1 MKLLFFV
8 ENNWAFGK
16 IHNDLIKALYPEIYC
31 DILDWRVSYNLDCFK
46 LFQDKYDYFLTTT
59 HGANGLEFFY
69 NVPPSKIIAIIHAKK
84 EIEEEIFKVLNNKE
98 RVDYNVWLSSLAS
111 FTSVSEELVGECKKN
126 SIIQDI
132 PVLPIGCFTANYKK
146 NTGNKIE
153 NILYCGPVNNN
164 QTDGNKRPHLIEEV
178 CKRTGTNFHAVHD
191 LNFLCMEEV
200 YHKYDLLMFASF
212 SEGLPT
218 VAIEAIASHVPVL
231 GTNTGIM
238 GDIAEASAG
247 FICPFE
253 ENEYIDFCVNKIN
266 ELNSDTDKYHRLKQ
280 RAELLSYKY
289 DWNMIKP
296 IWIDFFKSLGSKIC

>member
-1 MKLLFFV
+1 MVKILFFV

-16 IHNDLIKALYPEIYC
+16 IHNELIKVLYPEIYC
-31 DILDWRVSYNLDCFK
+31 DIIDWRASFSKESIDLLN
-46 LFQDKYDYFLTTT
+46 QKYDYFLTTT
-59 HGANGLEFFY
+59 HGVNGLNLFY
-69 NVPPSKIIAIIHAKK
+69 NISHSKIITLIHSKL
-84 EIEEEIFKVLNNKE
+84 EIKEEIFKILNDKVRDNPLS
-98 RVDYNVWLSSLAS
+98 WLSSLAS
-111 FTSVSEELVGECKKN
+111 FASVSEALVNNCREYGI
-126 SIIQDI
+126 SQDI
-132 PVLPIGCFTANYKK
+132 PVLPIGCFTNNYKK
-146 NTGNKIE
+146 NKNNKIT
-153 NILYCGPVNNN
+153 NIMYCGAMGQPCL
-164 QTDGNKRPHLIEEV
+164 DNKRPHLIEEV

-238 GDIAEASAG
+238 GDIAKASAG

-266 ELNSDTDKYHRLKQ
+266 ELNSDTDKYHRLKK

-296 IWIDFFKSLGSKIC
+296 IWIDFFKSLGSKTC